1 MRMNVAHVLMYS
13 RQGCHLCDE
22 AREVIEALRAQGPF
36 EFEEVFIDGND
47 DLERD
52 YGVRLPVVLVD
63 GREEF
68 EYRVE
73 GEALRGLLTRR

>member
-1 MRMNVAHVLMYS
+1 MAHVLMYS

-22 AREVIEALRAQGPF
+22 ARETIEALRADLRF
-36 EFEEVFIDGND
+36 EFEEVFIEGND

-68 EYRVE
+68 EYRVD
-73 GEALRGLLTRR
+73 GRALRGILAGR